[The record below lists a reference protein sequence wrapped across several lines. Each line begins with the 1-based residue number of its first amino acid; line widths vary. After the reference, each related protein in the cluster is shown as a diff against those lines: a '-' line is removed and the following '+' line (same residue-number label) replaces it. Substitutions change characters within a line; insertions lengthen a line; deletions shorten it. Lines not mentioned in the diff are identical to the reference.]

1 MANRSQRP
9 TARGR
14 RTPSRQLRKTLQPGS
29 ETRAQTPARPG
40 TRARSLPDSPTG
52 PRFDVLTD
60 VVEQV
65 HLDGTVYFSAELH
78 APWGIAIAR
87 AGRTPFYLVRSGR
100 AEMQVGARGRPIVLE
115 AGDFAL
121 LPNAAPHVVRSGRG
135 AQVIP
140 FDDWLALHPMDA
152 SGRSVHAGR
161 GDETRVI
168 GGFFSSGGAA
178 ANPLFAALPS
188 SIVLRGTDPRVR
200 RWLEPTL
207 AFIEGEIDARA
218 QGSGAVLQRLADV
231 LFIQAV
237 RAHAA
242 QEQATGWLR
251 GMSDRRIAR
260 ALALLHERYAEGWTL
275 DRLAHETGMSRTAL
289 AVRFRELVG
298 EAPMA
303 YLTRWRVTRA
313 ANLLR
318 GRDGDLER
326 TASAVGYRSGT
337 VFAKAFKRV
346 TGVSPG
352 RYRHSAPLAAN
363 VPAAPGRPSAS
374 G

>member
-1 MANRSQRP
+1 MANRSKRL

-14 RTPSRQLRKTLQPGS
+14 RTKPRQLGTTPRQGPDV
-29 ETRAQTPARPG
+29 RARTPARSG
-40 TRARSLPDSPTG
+40 TRRRPLPDSPVG

-65 HLDGTVYFSAELH
+65 HLEGTVYFSAELH

-87 AGRTPFYLVRSGR
+87 AGRTPFYLVRRGR
-100 AEMQVGARGRPIVLE
+100 AEMQVGARGRPIALE

-121 LPNAAPHVVRSGRG
+121 LPNAAPHIVRSERG

-152 SGRSVHAGR
+152 AGRSVHAG
-161 GDETRVI
+161 GGEETRVI
-168 GGFFSSGGAA
+168 GGFFSSGGTA

-188 SIVLRGTDPRVR
+188 VIVLRGTDPRVR

-260 ALALLHERYAEGWTL
+260 ALALLHERFAEDWTL
-275 DRLAHETGMSRTAL
+275 DRLAHEVGMSRTAL

-352 RYRHSAPLAAN
+352 RYRRSAQLAADA
-363 VPAAPGRPSAS
+363 PTAPGRPSAQ

>member
-1 MANRSQRP
+1 
-9 TARGR
+9 
-14 RTPSRQLRKTLQPGS
+14 
-29 ETRAQTPARPG
+29 
-40 TRARSLPDSPTG
+40 
-52 PRFDVLTD
+52 
-60 VVEQV
+60 
-65 HLDGTVYFSAELH
+65 
-78 APWGIAIAR
+78 
-87 AGRTPFYLVRSGR
+87 
-100 AEMQVGARGRPIVLE
+100 
-115 AGDFAL
+115 
-121 LPNAAPHVVRSGRG
+121 
-135 AQVIP
+135 
-140 FDDWLALHPMDA
+140 
-152 SGRSVHAGR
+152 
-161 GDETRVI
+161 VI

-188 SIVLRGTDPRVR
+188 LIVLRGADPRVR
-200 RWLEPTL
+200 RWLETTL
-207 AFIEGEIDARA
+207 AFIEGEIDSRA

-260 ALALLHERYAEGWTL
+260 ALALLHERFAEDWTL
-275 DRLAHETGMSRTAL
+275 DRLAHEVGMSRTAL

-298 EAPMA
+298 EAPMG
-303 YLTRWRVTRA
+303 YLTRWRMTRA

-318 GRDGDLER
+318 GRDGNLER
-326 TASAVGYRSGT
+326 TAGAVGYRSGT

-352 RYRHSAPLAAN
+352 RYRRAALLAAEA
-363 VPAAPGRPSAS
+363 PAAPGRPSAQ

>member
-1 MANRSQRP
+1 MQ
-9 TARGR
+9 
-14 RTPSRQLRKTLQPGS
+14 
-29 ETRAQTPARPG
+29 ARP
-40 TRARSLPDSPTG
+40 LPPPDAHAG

-65 HLDGTVYFSAELH
+65 HLEGTVYFSAELH

-87 AGRTPFYLVRSGR
+87 AGRTPFYLVRTGR
-100 AEMQVGARGRPIVLE
+100 AEMQVGPRGRPIVLE

-178 ANPLFAALPS
+178 ASPLFAALPS
-188 SIVLRGTDPRVR
+188 VIVLRGTDPRVR

-260 ALALLHERYAEGWTL
+260 ALALLHERFAEDWTL
-275 DRLAHETGMSRTAL
+275 DRLAHEVGMSRTAL

-326 TASAVGYRSGT
+326 TAGTVGYRSGT

-346 TGVSPG
+346 TGMSPG
-352 RYRHSAPLAAN
+352 RYRRSARLAAD
-363 VPAAPGRPSAS
+363 APGAPGNPSAR